1 MEMSGGFFVLN
12 LVYVE
17 ILIKAKSRI
26 GLSLREGF
34 TLRESQ
40 RKTETSNLLLD
51 KPCSFFFCEVDIRIK
66 GNTIH

>member
-34 TLRESQ
+34 TQ
-40 RKTETSNLLLD
+40 RNSKEDRDIKSLLD

>member
-34 TLRESQ
+34 TLREIQ
-40 RKTETSNLLLD
+40 RKTETSNLCWINPVGFSSV
-51 KPCSFFFCEVDIRIK
+51 K
-66 GNTIH
+66 